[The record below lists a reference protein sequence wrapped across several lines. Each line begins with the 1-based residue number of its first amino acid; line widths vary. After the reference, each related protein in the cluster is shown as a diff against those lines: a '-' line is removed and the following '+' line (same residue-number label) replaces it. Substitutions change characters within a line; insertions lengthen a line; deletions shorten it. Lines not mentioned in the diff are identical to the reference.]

1 MGGSAAT
8 EVRQFFLRILQPR
21 TEGADFFIVDVNIKI
36 RSLAQGVNK

>member
-21 TEGADFFIVDVNIKI
+21 TEGANFVIVDVNIEI
-36 RSLAQGVNK
+36 RRLTQRVNK